1 MLKFSPANAKLV
13 KLEKKTG
20 KLYSFS
26 MLSGHNCPFA
36 KDCLSRAVKQNDGT
50 MKIVDGKDTVFRCFS
65 ASQEVLFPAVY
76 AQRKHNQD
84 AIRSCKNDRAKMREM
99 ILEALPLKSKVIRIH
114 IGADFITAN
123 YFRAWCD
130 VARLTPNVLF
140 YAYTKSL
147 RFWVA
152 DRDYI
157 PENMVLTASR
167 GGLEDSLISQHNL
180 REAVVVFSEA
190 EAAEKGLAI
199 DTDDSHAALPE
210 LRNKSF
216 ALLIHG
222 VQPKG
227 SEAGKAVRELN
238 GVGSYR
244 KE

>member
-1 MLKFSPANAKLV
+1 MLKFSRGNAKLDA
-13 KLEKKTG
+13 LESVVGGQVWT
-20 KLYSFS
+20 FS
-26 MLSGHNCPFA
+26 MLSGYTCPFA
-36 KDCLSRAVKQNDGT
+36 KDCLSKAVRGD
-50 MKIVDGKDTVFRCFS
+50 DGKTHIEDGKFTQFRCFS
-65 ASQEVLFPAVY
+65 ASQEALFPEVY
-76 AQRKHNQD
+76 NSRKHNTD
-84 AIRSCKNDRAKMREM
+84 IIRSIENAHGLTELLLESLPRKAKC
-99 ILEALPLKSKVIRIH
+99 VRIH
-114 IGADFITAN
+114 VGGDFNTPR

-130 VARLTPNVLF
+130 VARLTPEVLF

-152 DRDYI
+152 DKNYI

-190 EAAEKGLAI
+190 EAAEKGLEI

-227 SEAGKAVRELN
+227 SDASKAVQALG